1 MFDTRQ
7 RVPRRHQDRPGR
19 PTRRWGPDG
28 LGGRPAFVVLAAGV
42 VLAAIVVLLA
52 RDAAFRDAVRAF
64 IRSL

>member
-1 MFDTRQ
+1 MVMFDTRQ

-28 LGGRPAFVVLAAGV
+28 LGGRPAFVVLAA
-42 VLAAIVVLLA
+42 IVVLLA